1 MKSATL
7 LPRQDSSAPSYFNP
21 RTREVCDAAVDLI
34 RHNAVFI
41 SIHAPVKGA
50 TGPFQCDFKRR
61 LLISIHA
68 PVKGATLG
76 APRLYRRHGISIH
89 APVKGATRQFRII
102 FIQRF
107 RHFNPR
113 TREGCDMIS
122 AAPEVAKVNISI
134 HAPVKGATI
143 RCRGRG
149 PRQNYFNPRTREGCD
164 VDILAPLAWYSAIPI
179 HAPVKGATCTSL
191 WRHRP
196 DLISIHAPVKGATT
210 LCFLSSNF
218 P

>member
-34 RHNAVFI
+34 RHNAVF
-41 SIHAPVKGA
+41 
-50 TGPFQCDFKRR
+50 
-61 LLISIHA
+61 
-68 PVKGATLG
+68 
-76 APRLYRRHGISIH
+76 ISIH

-149 PRQNYFNPRTREGCD
+149 PRQNYFNPRPREGCD